1 MTGLVPASHRY
12 LVQALWG
19 TDPALLPRWKAV
31 LVWLA
36 RGLYVLTRD
45 LVDGELTLRAM
56 SLVFTTLLSLV
67 PLLAVSF
74 SVLKAF
80 GVHNQIEPVLLNF
93 LAPLGEK
100 GVELT
105 QQIVSFVDNVQVGV
119 LGSVG
124 VGLLIYTTISLIQK
138 IEAAFNYTWR
148 VERARS
154 FGRRFSNYLSVLLV
168 GPVLVFSAIGFAA
181 SVMNSPFVQ
190 GLVAMEPFGTLYR
203 ALTLAVPYVL
213 IVAALSLTYF
223 FIPNTRVHF
232 EAAVFGGVLAGAA
245 WVVSGKLFTSFV
257 MASTQYTAIYSGF
270 AIVLLFMIW
279 LYLSWLIVLV
289 GAGIAFY
296 RQHPEYLV
304 PVGRGTRI
312 SNRAQERL
320 ALMLMTAIGE
330 RFRLGQRPWTEYGLA
345 QCLNVPAP
353 VINEL
358 LDVLRQGGLLVQTE
372 EDPPT
377 YLPAQDLE
385 HVKVRQLLEV
395 VGNAHGSVH
404 LDIAYPEFQVV
415 DELIDTIDRAV
426 EASLDDLSIKDLV
439 DRSLPRQPEV
449 VVSTLPQSV
458 VHSNGQDGR

>member
-1 MTGLVPASHRY
+1 MADLLDVSNRY
-12 LVQALWG
+12 LVRALWG
-19 TDPALLPRWKAV
+19 VDPVLLPRWKAI
-31 LVWLA
+31 LVWVG
-36 RGLYVLTRD
+36 RGLYVLARD
-45 LVDGELTLRAM
+45 LVEGELTLRAM
-56 SLVFTTLLSLV
+56 SLVFTTLLSFV

-93 LAPLGEK
+93 LSPLGEK

-105 QQIVSFVDNVQVGV
+105 TQIVSFVDNVQVGV

-138 IEAAFNYTWR
+138 IETAFNYTWR

-203 ALTLAVPYVL
+203 VLTLAVPYLL

-232 EAAVFGGVLAGAA
+232 DAALFGGVLSGAA
-245 WVVSGKLFTSFV
+245 WVITGKLFTTFV
-257 MASTQYTAIYSGF
+257 VASTKYTAIYSGF

-289 GAGIAFY
+289 GAGVAFY

-312 SNRAQERL
+312 SSRAQQRL
-320 ALMLMTAIGE
+320 ALILLTAVGE
-330 RFRLGQRPWTEYGLA
+330 RFRRGQRPWTEYGLA
-345 QCLNVPAP
+345 QRLNVPAP
-353 VINEL
+353 VISDL
-358 LDVLRQGGLLVQTE
+358 LDILRQGGLIVQTE

-385 HVKVRQLLEV
+385 HMRVRDVLDV
-395 VGNAHGSVH
+395 VANARDSAH
-404 LDIAYPEFQVV
+404 LNISYPEFKVV
-415 DELIDTIDRAV
+415 DELVETIDHSVA
-426 EASLDDLSIKDLV
+426 AALDDLSIKDLV
-439 DRSLPRQPEV
+439 DRSLPRQDDV
-449 VVSTLPQSV
+449 VLAALPRSAAQST
-458 VHSNGQDGR
+458 GQDRS